1 MSESISIGFVIRNSV
16 TGQMLAE
23 TPDGPSSFMRTA
35 FAPSIF
41 LSQGEVLLMMGRL
54 GAHMDSIWSW
64 SYNVTTSPDQRERY
78 VKEHNEWHIFLEN
91 ADVVE
96 LRAMVR

>member
-16 TGQMLAE
+16 TGEMLAE
-23 TPDGPSSFMRTA
+23 TPDGPSSFVRTS
-35 FAPSIF
+35 FSPSI
-41 LSQGEVLLMMGRL
+41 SSKGEVLRMMGRL

>member
-1 MSESISIGFVIRNSV
+1 MSESISIGFVIRNSA
-16 TGQMLAE
+16 TGEMLAE
-23 TPDGPSSFMRTA
+23 TPDGPSSFMRTS
-35 FAPSIF
+35 FSPSIF
-41 LSQGEVLLMMGRL
+41 LSKGEVLLMMGRL
-54 GAHMDSIWSW
+54 GAHMDSIWSCH
-64 SYNVTTSPDQRERY
+64 NVTTSPDQRERY